1 MKLTEKLLN
10 YAHQILSKSPDRF
23 IALRVRS
30 SGSLS
35 WSIEDATLVL
45 VTAIESISVSLAD
58 YTIASLAEFLSSKAT
73 VSVEYM
79 APESHLSALVLI
91 DGAANQNDGNG
102 DCLYGFG
109 SLVWAYMEPLAA
121 ELTESRNQI
130 GNMVDQMSI
139 PSADAEWLDEWG
151 GYFGIRRLAGETDAI
166 YGPRII
172 AESLLPR
179 GNNIA
184 IEMAIGAATGGFK
197 SEVTDAPMDS
207 VFSGIQRDGFTR
219 FDGTRARAPIVRS
232 FYGQF
237 DVNADFDL
245 LSSENISDL
254 MVRIRSAIDK
264 FRDAGTR
271 LRQVQLSGFMSDVAG
286 PHSDDVTLNAHEAL
300 SDVSAPPIP
309 LHDGSV
315 MRGAMLPITYLNG
328 ARDGS
333 LDRRGWRAGSGILFS
348 RAPDSMAASISVSCS
363 DEFAVPSAFDGLTTR
378 AGTLSRSGFRHTG
391 LDDGSLVITRRFARN
406 GIHHRGTPVAQLH
419 DGTHVRSA
427 RRDGSLRYNHTDRLA
442 GAVSYAGAI
451 VHQPVTYSG
460 QVTSVER
467 I

>member
-10 YAHQILSKSPDRF
+10 YAHQILSTSPDRF
-23 IALRVRS
+23 VALRVRS

-35 WSIEDATLVL
+35 WSVEDGTLVL

-58 YTIASLAEFLSSKAT
+58 YTIASLAELLSSKAT
-73 VSVEYM
+73 VSVEYV
-79 APESHLSALVLI
+79 APENHLSALVLI
-91 DGAANQNDGNG
+91 DGSANQNDGNG

-139 PSADAEWLDEWG
+139 PSASAEWLDEWG

-219 FDGTRARAPIVRS
+219 FDGTRAREPIVRS

-237 DVNADFDL
+237 DVNAEFDL

-286 PHSDDVTLNAHEAL
+286 PHSDGLALNVRETL
-300 SDVSAPPIP
+300 SDVACLLPS
-309 LHDGSV
+309 HDGSV
-315 MRGAMLPITYLNG
+315 MRGATLSVTYLNG
-328 ARDGS
+328 VRDGS
-333 LDRRGWRAGSGILFS
+333 IDRRGWKAGNGAKFGP
-348 RAPDSMAASISVSCS
+348 APDSMSASILVSCS
-363 DEFAVPSAFDGLTTR
+363 DEYAAPSAFDGLMP
-378 AGTLSRSGFRHTG
+378 RSGILRRTGLRHTG
-391 LDDGSLVITRRFARN
+391 LDDGALVITRRYARN
-406 GIHHRGTPVAQLH
+406 GTHLRGTSVAQLH
-419 DGTHVRSA
+419 DGAHARSA
-427 RRDGSLRYNHTDRLA
+427 HRDGSLRYNHTDRLA